1 MLSNANE
8 MTMWAKTLQ
17 GVCQIVQSPSLH
29 PMSEF
34 VITDIEDNFLLKS
47 SQWKMQNQ
55 QLLNCRKL
63 CFLSTEDEKLEDP
76 SAHLETLLEQAF
88 KLSEA
93 STTAEMIL
101 FLNGTC
107 KLQDVDLTSLFQGY
121 DLDEKVAFLLNLYHL
136 MVLHGFIVLGA
147 PTDPTSFA
155 SFFTQ
160 VSYNVGEEIFS
171 LAELEHRIIRAG
183 MTSPQ
188 QSISKLFISQA
199 TYSFALDVVDPR
211 LLFAVNCGAI
221 SNLAAV
227 PIYRVETLHQQLNYV
242 TMLTFRDN
250 VKIDFSKKKLILP
263 RMCKWYQADF
273 GGTVADV
280 LHFIR
285 CHSSGEFAEVLSQAV
300 NGFEQNNFSVQYEK
314 YPWKCCRMLK
324 LLEKR

>member
-1 MLSNANE
+1 
-8 MTMWAKTLQ
+8 
-17 GVCQIVQSPSLH
+17 
-29 PMSEF
+29 MSEF

-136 MVLHGFIVLGA
+136 MVLHGFM
-147 PTDPTSFA
+147 D
-155 SFFTQ
+155 
-160 VSYNVGEEIFS
+160 
-171 LAELEHRIIRAG
+171 HRAG

-211 LLFAVNCGAI
+211 LLFAANCGAI

-314 YPWKCCRMLK
+314 YPW
-324 LLEKR
+324 